1 MSTTTIL
8 IVEDEAIVA
17 ADLAGKLQQLGYEV
31 AGIAAAGEKAIT
43 QAGSLRPQLVL
54 MDIKLEGPMDGIEAA
69 EVIRRRHDVPVI
81 YLTAHS
87 DVATL
92 SRAKLTGPF
101 GYILKPFEERE
112 LATQIELALY
122 KHQAERELREQRE
135 WLRVT
140 LTSIGDA
147 VIAADNT
154 GRISF
159 VNPVAESLTG
169 WKAEEAMGRPVTDV
183 FRIVNE
189 QTGQTLAEPVSQV
202 LRHSRAVALTNHAAL
217 VTKDGRLVPVEDSA
231 APILD
236 ATGKLIGA
244 VLVFHDVT
252 DNRRAEEALR
262 ANEQQ
267 QSRQRRFLETLLD
280 NAQACIAVM
289 KGRELRYTL
298 VNRAYGALRPDMAM
312 IGRTYREVFPDAA
325 AAGAEDLLQKVIETG
340 EPHTDFGYRAP
351 IPGKPD
357 AAWDHQI
364 VRLPVEEGEEPSVLV
379 ITWDAT
385 DHKRAQEALQRS
397 NRELEQFAYV
407 ASHDLQ
413 EPLRAIVGFLQLLEA
428 RYGHQ
433 IDEKGQHFIKRSVK
447 AGQRMQTLIKELLTL
462 SRIHTKG
469 STFMPTDLNHIV
481 QDVLDNLQS
490 IIQEKNTGITC
501 AKLPTLPIDAGQIR
515 SLFQNLIMNAVR
527 YNESSNPI
535 VEIGCQEDGNAY
547 RIYVKD
553 NGIGIASQFYERIFM
568 VFQRLHTD
576 REYPGTGLGLALCK
590 KIIERHGGT
599 IWVESPP
606 QGGSTFHFTLPKQ
619 R

>member
-1 MSTTTIL
+1 MNKTTIL

-17 ADLAGKLQQLGYEV
+17 ADLSGKLRQLGYEV
-31 AGIAAAGEKAIT
+31 TGIAAAGEKAVE

-54 MDIKLEGPMDGIEAA
+54 MDIQLEGPMDGIEAA
-69 EVIRRRHDVPVI
+69 EAIRRRYDVPVI

-87 DVATL
+87 DAATL
-92 SRAKLTGPF
+92 SRAKLSGPF

-122 KHQAERELREQRE
+122 KHQADRQLREQRE

-147 VIAADNT
+147 VIATDGA
-154 GRISF
+154 GHISF

-169 WKAEEAMGRPVTDV
+169 WKALEAMGRPVTGV
-183 FRIVNE
+183 FRLVNE
-189 QTGQTLAEPVSQV
+189 QTGQALEDPVARV
-202 LRHSRAVALTNHAAL
+202 LREGRAVALANHAAL
-217 VTKDGRLVPVEDSA
+217 VTKDGRAVPVEDSA

-236 ATGKLIGA
+236 VAGQVVGA

-252 DNRRAEEALR
+252 DKRRAEEELR
-262 ANEQQ
+262 ASELQ
-267 QSRQRRFLETLLD
+267 QSRQRRFLETLLN

-298 VNRAYGALRPDMAM
+298 VNRAYQALHPQLAM
-312 IGRTYREVFPDAA
+312 LDCTYREVFPDAA
-325 AAGAEDLLQKVIETG
+325 AAGVEALLQTVIETG
-340 EPHTDFGYRAP
+340 EPQSDYGYQAP

-364 VRLPVEEGEEPSVLV
+364 VRLPVEEGEEPSILV
-379 ITWDAT
+379 ITWDAS
-385 DHKRAQEALQRS
+385 DRKRAQEALERS

-413 EPLRAIVGFLQLLEA
+413 EPLRAIVGFLQLLQG
-428 RYGHQ
+428 RYGDQ
-433 IDEKGQHFIKRSVK
+433 IDEKGRHYIERSVK
-447 AGQRMQTLIKELLTL
+447 AGQRMQTLIRQLLTL
-462 SRIHTKG
+462 SRVHTKG
-469 STFMPTDLNHIV
+469 ATFAPADLNHIV
-481 QDVLDNLQS
+481 KDVLENLQS
-490 IIQEKNTGITC
+490 IIQEKNTDITC
-501 AKLPTLPIDAGQIR
+501 AKLPTVTIDASQIQ

-527 YNESSNPI
+527 YNESPTPS
-535 VEIGCQEDGNAY
+535 VEIGCREQDSAY
-547 RIYVKD
+547 HLYVKD

-590 KIIERHGGT
+590 KIVERHGGT
-599 IWVESPP
+599 IWVESQPP
-606 QGGSTFHFTLPKQ
+606 GGSTFYFTLPKK